1 MTDAVLEIVK
11 GLCPGRDEELL
22 RLLCAAACEALD
34 GLLRE
39 DVKPEDCGG
48 RFALAA
54 AWLAAD
60 WLRDCGGT
68 SEITALSAGDL
79 SVRRESGAS
88 AGRLSGRAMELMAPY
103 IRDAGFVFRGVRG

>member
-22 RLLCAAACEALD
+22 RLLCAAACETLD

-39 DVKPEDCGG
+39 GVKPEDCGG
-48 RFALAA
+48 CYPLAA
-54 AWLAAD
+54 AWMAAD
-60 WLRDCGGT
+60 WMRDCGGGG
-68 SEITALSAGDL
+68 EITALTAGDM
-79 SVRRESGAS
+79 SVRRENG
-88 AGRLSGRAMELMAPY
+88 GQDGKLSGRAMELMAPY